1 LKKLQ
6 QPEKLKMDKKRY
18 ERPIISKH
26 YSGLMNKFGTKTLTT
41 PKPDIEGIAV
51 KKLVEEYGSPLF
63 VLSESKIRQNQRNAL
78 RIFKTR
84 YPKVQFAWSYKTNY
98 LNAVC
103 ALFHQEGSLAEVVSG
118 FEYEKARALGVK
130 GENIIFNGP
139 DKNKHDL
146 LKAIKEGAKIHIDH
160 YDELYDIIE
169 ITETN
174 NLKANVAIRVNM
186 DVGIYPKWDRFG
198 FNYENGEAWQALKR
212 ILVNKNLNLVGLHTH
227 IGTYMMSSEAYRIAA
242 SVLVSL
248 AKGLKNEFDL
258 NLEYIDMGGGFASHN
273 TLIGQYLPAEE
284 VVPSIEDFADA
295 ISTGLFEMQLR
306 PDEMPLLILETGRA
320 LIDNAGYLLS
330 TVIANKRL
338 STGRRAVIIDAG
350 VNILFTGFWYKHKI
364 SPAQEGGAHP
374 EEASMFG
381 PLCMNID
388 VIRESITLPSLRKGD
403 KLVIEDVGAYDMTQ
417 WMQFIS
423 MRPNVVMIME
433 DGSVELIRKA
443 ENLEYILQQEILPK
457 KLAIK

>member
-1 LKKLQ
+1 
-6 QPEKLKMDKKRY
+6 MDKKRY

-118 FEYEKARALGVK
+118 FEYDKARALGVK

-433 DGSVELIRKA
+433 DGTVELIRKA

>member
-1 LKKLQ
+1 
-6 QPEKLKMDKKRY
+6 M
-18 ERPIISKH
+18 
-26 YSGLMNKFGTKTLTT
+26 
-41 PKPDIEGIAV
+41 
-51 KKLVEEYGSPLF
+51 
-63 VLSESKIRQNQRNAL
+63 
-78 RIFKTR
+78 
-84 YPKVQFAWSYKTNY
+84 
-98 LNAVC
+98 
-103 ALFHQEGSLAEVVSG
+103 
-118 FEYEKARALGVK
+118 
-130 GENIIFNGP
+130 
-139 DKNKHDL
+139 
-146 LKAIKEGAKIHIDH
+146 
-160 YDELYDIIE
+160 
-169 ITETN
+169 
-174 NLKANVAIRVNM
+174 
-186 DVGIYPKWDRFG
+186 
-198 FNYENGEAWQALKR
+198 
-212 ILVNKNLNLVGLHTH
+212 
-227 IGTYMMSSEAYRIAA
+227 
-242 SVLVSL
+242 
-248 AKGLKNEFDL
+248 
-258 NLEYIDMGGGFASHN
+258 
-273 TLIGQYLPAEE
+273 
-284 VVPSIEDFADA
+284 
-295 ISTGLFEMQLR
+295 
-306 PDEMPLLILETGRA
+306 
-320 LIDNAGYLLS
+320 LS

>member
-1 LKKLQ
+1 
-6 QPEKLKMDKKRY
+6 LKMDKKRY

>member
-1 LKKLQ
+1 
-6 QPEKLKMDKKRY
+6 MDKKRY

-41 PKPDIEGIAV
+41 PKPDIEGIPV

-118 FEYEKARALGVK
+118 FEYDKARALGVK

-248 AKGLKNEFDL
+248 AKGLKNEFDI

-433 DGSVELIRKA
+433 DGTVELIRKA